1 MDRPLTIVIPVY
13 NEGAN
18 FPALW
23 AEMTQHLDFPFTAL
37 VSYDFDGDD
46 TLPVAQQI
54 IAQGETRL
62 KLVKNTYGRG
72 VVGAIRTGF
81 DAAPPGPV
89 LVVMADLS
97 DDLGQVRRM
106 LELYRQGSHIVVGS
120 RYMKGGR
127 LIGGPWFKQLLSR
140 LSGLTLC
147 WFRGIPTHDAT
158 NAFKIYD
165 RAMLGAIHIE
175 SKGGFELSLEIT
187 VKAFLAGYQITET
200 PSTWRDRTAGTSR
213 FKLWKWL
220 PHYLEMVL
228 HGLSAQVKKSRR
240 EEGTPVYVSSSSD
253 ASTILESLPGRRWS
267 GRGCLALLLCA
278 VTSCILHSLVP
289 P

>member
-1 MDRPLTIVIPVY
+1 M
-13 NEGAN
+13 
-18 FPALW
+18 
-23 AEMTQHLDFPFTAL
+23 
-37 VSYDFDGDD
+37 
-46 TLPVAQQI
+46 
-54 IAQGETRL
+54 
-62 KLVKNTYGRG
+62 VKNTYGRG

-89 LVVMADLS
+89 LVLMADLS
-97 DDLGQVRRM
+97 DDLAQVRKM
-106 LELYRQGSHIVVGS
+106 LEQYRRGSHIVVGS

-165 RAMLGAIHIE
+165 RAMLGDIRIE

-187 VKAFLAGYQITET
+187 VKAFLAGYTISEI

-220 PHYLEMVL
+220 PHYLKWYFM
-228 HGLSAQVKKSRR
+228 AFQPK
-240 EEGTPVYVSSSSD
+240 SSS
-253 ASTILESLPGRRWS
+253 
-267 GRGCLALLLCA
+267 RGARKELRP
-278 VTSCILHSLVP
+278 T
-289 P
+289 

>member
-23 AEMTQHLDFPFTAL
+23 SEMTEHLDLPFTAL
-37 VSYDFDGDD
+37 IAFDFDGDD
-46 TLPVAQQI
+46 TLPVVQQI
-54 IAQGETRL
+54 INQGETRL
-62 KLVKNTYGRG
+62 RVVKNSYGRG

-89 LVVMADLS
+89 LVAMADLS
-97 DDLGQVRRM
+97 DDLGQVSKM

-140 LSGLTLC
+140 MSGLTLC

-165 RAMLGAIHIE
+165 RAMLNSMSIE

-187 VKAFLAGYQITET
+187 VKAFLAGYTITET

-213 FKLWKWL
+213 FRLWKWL
-220 PHYLEMVL
+220 PHYLKWYFM
-228 HGLSAQVKKSRR
+228 AFQPKSDRLAVR
-240 EEGTPVYVSSSSD
+240 EELQPTR
-253 ASTILESLPGRRWS
+253 PGV
-267 GRGCLALLLCA
+267 G
-278 VTSCILHSLVP
+278 
-289 P
+289 

>member
-1 MDRPLTIVIPVY
+1 MQRPLTIVIPVY

-23 AEMTQHLDFPFTAL
+23 AEMTQHLDFAFAAR
-37 VSYDFDGDD
+37 VAYDFDGDN
-46 TLPVAQQI
+46 TVPVANEI
-54 IAQGETRL
+54 ISKGESRL
-62 KLVKNTYGRG
+62 RLVKNTYGRG

-97 DDLGQVRRM
+97 DDMGQVRRM
-106 LELYRQGSHIVVGS
+106 LELYNAGNDIVVGS
-120 RYMKGGR
+120 RYMKGGK

-158 NAFKIYD
+158 NAFKMYD
-165 RAMLGAIHIE
+165 RNMLSSIRIE

-187 VKAFLAGYQITET
+187 VKAFLAGYRITET

-213 FKLWKWL
+213 FKLWQWL
-220 PHYLEMVL
+220 PHYLKWYFMAFQPK
-228 HGLSAQVKKSRR
+228 SKSRKAR
-240 EEGTPVYVSSSSD
+240 EELRPT
-253 ASTILESLPGRRWS
+253 
-267 GRGCLALLLCA
+267 
-278 VTSCILHSLVP
+278 
-289 P
+289 